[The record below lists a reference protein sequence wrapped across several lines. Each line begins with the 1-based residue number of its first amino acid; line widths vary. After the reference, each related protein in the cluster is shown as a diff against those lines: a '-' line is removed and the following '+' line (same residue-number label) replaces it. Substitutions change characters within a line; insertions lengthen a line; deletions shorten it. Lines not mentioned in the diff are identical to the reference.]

1 MSAENNW
8 PFEAWLRLAV
18 RGFRLSPQQFWDMS
32 LRDWL
37 ILTRSETVPTMSA
50 DELSQLHK
58 RFPDE
63 AKNEEVS
70 NDAD

>member
-1 MSAENNW
+1 MSTENNW
-8 PFEAWLRLAV
+8 PFEVWLRLAV

-50 DELSQLHK
+50 DELSQLHN

-63 AKNEEVS
+63 VKNEEVS